1 MQVLPVQSNTHYKN
15 NQCSI
20 TYRSSKVIDEGDY
33 VKIPKEKYKKDILW
47 KYVDYTM
54 VSSCVLYWLYKAFKY
69 NGKP

>member
-33 VKIPKEKYKKDILW
+33 VKIPKEKYKKDKLW
-47 KYVDYTM
+47 KY
-54 VSSCVLYWLYKAFKY
+54 S
-69 NGKP
+69 N